1 MTTHPLHVAIRNE
14 TSNDAAAIHRL
25 VREAFANAEH
35 RSGTE
40 QHIVDALRTTGA
52 LTLSLVAADGD
63 ALLGHA
69 AFSPV
74 TLSDGSDRWFG
85 LGPVCVLPDRQRSGI
100 GSRLIEQ
107 GLLRL
112 RELGASGCVVLGDPV
127 YYRRFGFQPESAP
140 VLPGVPPA
148 YFQALA
154 FDGAVPMAEVSY
166 HPAFSAHA

>member
-1 MTTHPLHVAIRNE
+1 MTTHPPHVAIRNE

-35 RSGTE
+35 RSGNE
-40 QHIVDALRTTGA
+40 QHIVDALRIADA

-63 ALLGHA
+63 ALLGHV

-100 GSRLIEQ
+100 GNRLIEQ

-112 RELGASGCVVLGDPV
+112 RELGASGCVVHGEPA
-127 YYRRFGFQPESAP
+127 YYRRFGFRATPTLR
-140 VLPGVPPA
+140 LPGLPA
-148 YFQALA
+148 EYFQALA
-154 FDGAVPMAEVSY
+154 FDGPVPTATVAY
-166 HPAFSAHA
+166 HAAFATQG